1 MPSVPD
7 ATAGSVV
14 VGESTRGPEV
24 HVETIYLDHAATTP
38 MRAEVKEAML
48 EAWDAYPG
56 NPSSSHGWGRGARAA
71 LEEARER
78 LAAALGAER
87 GEVVFTPSGT
97 MADNL
102 AILGR
107 VRAAQRRGGAG
118 PVVCSAVEHSAVL
131 RAVEAAGREG
141 APVVVLSVDSD
152 GRVGIETVTEALT
165 AAPAVVS
172 VMWGNNEVG
181 TLQPIREIAERCRAA
196 GVVVHTDAVQAFG
209 HDRVRVDEVP
219 VDLLT
224 LSAHKLGGPKGIGA
238 LYVRRGVELDPILFG
253 GGQERGLSP
262 ATENV
267 AAAIGFAVA
276 AEIVVRERE
285 AESERLRKLRD
296 RLEAGLRERIPRLEA
311 NGAGAPRLP
320 HIASLT
326 VPDVDQGVLLAALD
340 LEGLAVATGSA
351 CRSGAAEP
359 SHVLVAMGRD
369 VPGGATLRL
378 SLGWTTT
385 EKEIEGA
392 IARIEAVVSRARS
405 MATI

>member
-1 MPSVPD
+1 ME
-7 ATAGSVV
+7 A
-14 VGESTRGPEV
+14 
-24 HVETIYLDHAATTP
+24 IYLDHAATTP

-56 NPSSSHGWGRGARAA
+56 NPSSSHGWGRRARAA

-87 GEVVFTPSGT
+87 GEIVFTPSGT

-107 VRAAQRRGGAG
+107 SRAARRRGGAG
-118 PVVCSAVEHSAVL
+118 TVVCSAVEHSAVL

-141 APVVVLSVDSD
+141 APVVVLAVDSD
-152 GRVGIETVTEALT
+152 GRVGVETLAEALT
-165 AAPAVVS
+165 AAPAIVS

-181 TLQPIREIAERCRAA
+181 TLQPIREIVDRCRSAD
-196 GVVVHTDAVQAFG
+196 VVVHTDAVQAFG

-224 LSAHKLGGPKGIGA
+224 LSAHKLGGPKGVGA
-238 LYVRRGVELDPILFG
+238 LYVRRGVELDPIIFG

-267 AAAIGFAVA
+267 AAAVGFAIA
-276 AEIVVRERE
+276 AEIAVRDRE
-285 AESERLRKLRD
+285 TESARLRRLRD
-296 RLEAGLRERIPRLEA
+296 RLESGLRERIPGVQV
-311 NGAGAPRLP
+311 NGAEAARLP
-320 HIASLT
+320 HITNIT

-340 LEGLAVATGSA
+340 LEGVAVASGSA

-369 VPGGATLRL
+369 VPEAAAIRL
-378 SLGWTTT
+378 SLGWSTT
-385 EKEIEGA
+385 EGEIEEA
-392 IARIEAVVSRARS
+392 IARIAGVVARARA
-405 MATI
+405 MASL